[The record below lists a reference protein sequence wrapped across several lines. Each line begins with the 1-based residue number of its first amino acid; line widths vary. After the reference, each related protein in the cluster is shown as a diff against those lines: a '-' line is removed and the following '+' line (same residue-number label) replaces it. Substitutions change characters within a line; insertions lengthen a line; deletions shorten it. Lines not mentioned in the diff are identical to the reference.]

1 MIMICNVLFNFIG
14 FCVVVSF
21 FLAKLLTLGILF
33 STAVRAVVIIKLV
46 ILGILPSF
54 TFILALESVVVDN
67 FKLVVSDIL
76 SWRHVHLF

>member
-33 STAVRAVVIIKLV
+33 STAVRAVVIAKLV
-46 ILGILPSF
+46 ILGILPLTS
-54 TFILALESVVVDN
+54 FILPLRAAVVA
-67 FKLVVSDIL
+67 KLVMLGISPL
-76 SWRHVHLF
+76 NSL